1 MNIKSFRKKKK
12 LTQEAL
18 AKEANVSRVSIAR
31 YESGERNPSLRVA
44 VKLAKALGC
53 TIDDLVKG

>member
-18 AKEANVSRVSIAR
+18 AREAQVSRVSIAR
-31 YESGERNPSLRVA
+31 YESGERTPSLKVA
-44 VKLAKALGC
+44 VKLSKTLGC
-53 TIDDLVKG
+53 TIDELVK